1 MDRSFNCTRTVA
13 TVCVVLLGAVV
24 IAPTSAV
31 WTAALL
37 DPPVIGTL
45 DLERLFN
52 DIDRRNQ
59 AEGDLE
65 AILQPY
71 RDQRDELRAEAK
83 RLREDLD
90 MLAPGTQ
97 KFEQAE
103 KKRTHVVM
111 DHSAMVEF
119 IEIKRDAAFADAR
132 RELFEEIIE
141 ATAMYAQANGI
152 DFIVTNDSILPI
164 QNGTDNQIVQ
174 QLALRRVV
182 YANDTYD
189 VTDGLIAWMNAP

>member
-1 MDRSFNCTRTVA
+1 MDRSFNCTHIVVTVG
-13 TVCVVLLGAVV
+13 VVLLGVV
-24 IAPTSAV
+24 AIAPTNAV
-31 WTAALL
+31 WTAGML

-45 DLERLFN
+45 DLERVFN

-65 AILQPY
+65 AKLQPY
-71 RDQRDELRAEAK
+71 RTRADDLRTEAK

-90 MLAPGTQ
+90 MLAPGTRKYGHAQ
-97 KFEQAE
+97 KQLTQVALDY
-103 KKRTHVVM
+103 R
-111 DHSAMVEF
+111 AMIEF
-119 IEIKRDAAFADAR
+119 IQLKLDAALADAR
-132 RELFEEIIE
+132 RDLFEQIIE
-141 ATAMYAQANGI
+141 ATTTYAQANGI
-152 DFIVTNDSILPI
+152 DFIITDDSTLPI

-182 YANDTYD
+182 YANDAYD